1 MLIDMTVNRPSINLV
16 LTSGV
21 STARCTTRIFSG
33 WVVGWMDEWVD
44 GWWVGGW
51 VNRWVGR
58 WVGVNFFWCFNRDVC
73 HPGIKVK
80 DG

>member
-1 MLIDMTVNRPSINLV
+1 
-16 LTSGV
+16 
-21 STARCTTRIFSG
+21 
-33 WVVGWMDEWVD
+33 MDEWVD

-73 HPGIKVK
+73 HPGIKVM